1 MIPAGKKR
9 HRVKLERFVE
19 TESGS
24 GAVVETPQ
32 LVATVWAH
40 KVSKEARR
48 LGTEG
53 FDAEQIIAWSPQIWE
68 IDFVQFDGI
77 EDPNVKW
84 QLTEG
89 AKVFEII
96 DVSEMDFRRGWSLK
110 TRARGEDQK

>member
-24 GAVVETPQ
+24 GAVVQTPQ
-32 LVATVWAH
+32 LVATVWAW
-40 KVSKEARR
+40 KVEKEERR
-48 LGTEG
+48 TGSEG
-53 FDAEQIIAWSPQIWE
+53 FDAEQVIAWSPQVWK
-68 IDFVQFDGI
+68 IDYLQFDGL

-84 QLTEG
+84 QLVEG
-89 AKVFEII
+89 TKVFEII
-96 DVSEMDFRRGWSLK
+96 DVSEIGLKRGWSLK